1 MTKAA
6 THDGAAVKARNGK
19 QNGNRASLQPN
30 RSAYPAQSIRSP
42 EVEFYRFGCGFAAV
56 VLTIYGAYLSI
67 AARCRNE
74 AAITDSAWRS
84 EP

>member
-1 MTKAA
+1 
-6 THDGAAVKARNGK
+6 
-19 QNGNRASLQPN
+19 L
-30 RSAYPAQSIRSP
+30 AYPAQSIRPP

-56 VLTIYGAYLSI
+56 VLTIYASYLSI